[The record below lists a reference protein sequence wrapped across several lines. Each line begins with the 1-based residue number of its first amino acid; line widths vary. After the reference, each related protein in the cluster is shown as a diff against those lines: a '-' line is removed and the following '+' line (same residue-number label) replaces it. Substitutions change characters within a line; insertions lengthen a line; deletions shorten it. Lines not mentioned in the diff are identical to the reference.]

1 MLGDK
6 DNVLIFRPACAVA
19 IEPVGFLL
27 HNALVVENVRDA
39 VGWMAAVIVPP
50 VVLLVVFFVTASLY
64 TLLTA
69 GRVVVCERGILKT
82 FAREASTGER
92 GRMLVVG
99 D

>member
-1 MLGDK
+1 MGDK
-6 DNVLIFRPACAVA
+6 DNVLIFRPACAAA

-50 VVLLVVFFVTASLY
+50 VVVVFFVTASLY

-92 GRMLVVG
+92 GRMLVIG